1 VRVNDIC
8 PSLGSKREKKR
19 LGRGIGSGLGKT
31 SGKGH
36 KGQLARAGASVR
48 AGFEGGQ
55 TPLYRRLPKFGF
67 KTQKSLYYFSIR
79 SSELNK
85 VSDAVISLDSLK
97 DAGLIPKYAKYAR
110 VYFSGGLPDGKTF
123 DSTVKITKSLAQS

>member
-1 VRVNDIC
+1 MRINSISC
-8 PSLGSKREKKR
+8 SPGSKIAKKR
-19 LGRGIGSGLGKT
+19 LGRGCGSGLGKT

-67 KTQKSLYYFSIR
+67 RSRKSIFSYSVR
-79 SSELNK
+79 SCDLRFNS
-85 VSDAVISLDSLK
+85 SDCVSLDSLK
-97 DAGLIPKYAKYAR
+97 KSGLVPKVARAVKIYSSGLILDKSYGSCVR
-110 VYFSGGLPDGKTF
+110 VS
-123 DSTVKITKSLAQS
+123 KSLKK